1 MLLVHN
7 LNRNLYARLTF
18 NKFSKMLGETKKSIL
33 NVNLK
38 KYPRQIQQPI
48 IDLKMELLI
57 KIVND
62 FKL

>member
-1 MLLVHN
+1 M
-7 LNRNLYARLTF
+7 YARLTF

-48 IDLKMELLI
+48 TDFKMELLI